1 MNSGLFNLALRT
13 DDWIGDVPQ
22 VDFIFEPEFNLI
34 FPLTNLYLHLSFK
47 GFMTTTTT
55 ALMIWYCKSPDCSSR
70 CNGECPNINK
80 YYLEWKCPTL
90 KSCPECVGEMDH
102 QPVAVVEHTPWL
114 LLFPIECRVVV
125 VVGGDAKWVFA
136 TEQFKPRTTASTQ
149 PIEDGASFCNR
160 VHVYV
165 NHNAPPADLLQ

>member
-1 MNSGLFNLALRT
+1 M
-13 DDWIGDVPQ
+13 PQ

-47 GFMTTTTT
+47 G
-55 ALMIWYCKSPDCSSR
+55 Y
-70 CNGECPNINK
+70 GECPNINK

-125 VVGGDAKWVFA
+125 VVGGDAK
-136 TEQFKPRTTASTQ
+136 
-149 PIEDGASFCNR
+149 
-160 VHVYV
+160 
-165 NHNAPPADLLQ
+165 